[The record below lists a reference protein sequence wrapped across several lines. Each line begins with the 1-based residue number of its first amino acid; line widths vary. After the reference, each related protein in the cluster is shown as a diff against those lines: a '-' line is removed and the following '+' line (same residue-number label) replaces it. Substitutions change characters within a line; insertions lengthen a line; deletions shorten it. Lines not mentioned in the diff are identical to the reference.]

1 MLYSKVDSESIL
13 VTIMAKQGNAQS
25 LLYEIDFDSMKE
37 LDDISIVLTK
47 KSWKKFEDNLFK
59 KAGF

>member
-1 MLYSKVDSESIL
+1 MDSESIL